1 MLSKYTKIL
10 YAAVLLFA
18 LAVPSRAQSA
28 SNGEHH
34 ESPFI
39 TMSLTPQ
46 GVTVGESSLVAVNLN
61 HIPVEG
67 IASAEFTCVYNPAM
81 VEVSA
86 ITPTSLFGADPI
98 LVVNGPQNGSFI
110 FAIAGSLRNKATTEG
125 SAFTFSAKGL
135 TVGQSSIDCQA
146 RVSSGNLVL
155 VSIPST
161 PASLDVKDIIVTPV
175 QGTLAGQV
183 LASKPVTVT
192 LTDSNGSVAG
202 SVTANVDGTFNL
214 SLPGGVYTVVVSAP
228 GHLKAQGSVNIT
240 NGNTTSLQPI
250 SLPAGD
256 IDGNN
261 VIDQFDALT
270 IGINYN
276 GTEPAAAD
284 LSNDGTI
291 NVLELEVLSPNYRQ
305 SGPVAVSTGDS
316 PAATNTPESQSTQAA
331 PTATGSPVSNPTQPP
346 PVATNTTMPHPM
358 ETPVNQGNHDRL
370 QWHASAGNDHEHGDN
385 PNAPEIVAIFGP
397 AGAFWNNGTGATI
410 GVPFETSPIENT
422 MKHEMAKYYTMTSQ
436 QIDAAWIPSTST
448 FNSGFTE
455 DTDNGGNPTTNR
467 VRAWRI
473 LAHGGA
479 NLMEA
484 LGNNHSA
491 FVEIQVCTRGASP
504 QCGIFR
510 SGGWIFWGR
519 LQAPFY
525 NQVHQRPGG
534 TVTFPDG
541 MKMTFKSDA
550 EDLAAIGSPNTV
562 FDEWGGEPYW
572 FMFPKTMPDGFDAL
586 SFARKNSA
594 LNIGDQLS
602 SNEVGP
608 NTLADCAPFP
618 VGSQC
623 GNRLFHLAIRIFD
636 GWNLL
641 DTSNVNNPVFIC
653 TQISPSNC
661 EYNGTLRGMK
671 EVAVWVDPAWDQAS
685 FDKDNRPGFVTLSL
699 FTDRYQRL
707 RPSGACTAIGV
718 DCVPLVL
725 TNAPVGYASIKL
737 KIQEPVPGIDREY
750 DCPGG
755 GCISYPN

>member
-1 MLSKYTKIL
+1 MSSKYTKIL
-10 YAAVLLFA
+10 FTAVFLFA
-18 LAVPSRAQSA
+18 LAVPSRAQTAPS
-28 SNGEHH
+28 EIDP
-34 ESPFI
+34 SPYV
-39 TMSLTPQ
+39 TMSFTPPS
-46 GVTVGESSLVAVNLN
+46 VLIGESSTVAVNLN
-61 HIPVEG
+61 NVPAEG
-67 IASAEFTCVYNPAM
+67 IASAEFTCTYDPAM
-81 VEVSA
+81 VEISA
-86 ITPTSLFGADPI
+86 ITPSSLFGADPI
-98 LVVNGPQNGSFI
+98 IAVNGPQNGKLI
-110 FAIAGSLRNKATTEG
+110 FAIAGSIGNKATMSG
-125 SAFTFSAKGL
+125 AAFTFSAKGL
-135 TVGQSSIDCQA
+135 QVGEPGIDCQV
-146 RVSSGNLVL
+146 RVSTGNLVL
-155 VSIPST
+155 VPIPST
-161 PASLDVKDIIVTPV
+161 PARLTVMDIVTTPA
-175 QGTLAGQV
+175 QGTFSGHAH
-183 LASKPVTVT
+183 ASKPVTVT

-202 SVTANVDGTFNL
+202 SVTANADGTF
-214 SLPGGVYTVVVSAP
+214 SLTVPPGTYSAVLSAP
-228 GHLKAQGSVNIT
+228 GHLRAQGSVNIT
-240 NGNTTSLQPI
+240 SGNTTSLQPI
-250 SLPAGD
+250 TLPAGD
-256 IDGNN
+256 IDGND

-276 GTEPAAAD
+276 GTEPAVAD

-291 NVLELEVLSPNYRQ
+291 NVLELEILSPNYRHT
-305 SGPVAVSTGDS
+305 GPVAVSTGDS
-316 PAATNTPESQSTQAA
+316 PAATSSPDSQSTQM
-331 PTATGSPVSNPTQPP
+331 PPVATNSPVSNPTQLPPNATNSPMPP
-346 PVATNTTMPHPM
+346 PIG
-358 ETPVNQGNHDRL
+358 TPINQGNHDRL
-370 QWHASAGNDHEHGDN
+370 HWHGSAGNDHEHGDN
-385 PNAPEIVAIFGP
+385 PNAPEIVAIFGA
-397 AGAFWNNGTGATI
+397 AGEYWNSGTGATI
-410 GVPFETSPIENT
+410 GVPFETSPLENT

-467 VRAWRI
+467 VRAWRM
-473 LAHGGA
+473 LVHGGA

-491 FVEIQVCTRGASP
+491 FVEVQLCTRGNSP
-504 QCGIFR
+504 QCGTFR
-510 SGGWIFWGR
+510 SGGWIFWGK

-541 MKMTFKSDA
+541 MNMTFKSDA
-550 EDLAAIGSPNTV
+550 EDLAAINSPNSV
-562 FDEWGGEPYW
+562 FDDWGGEPYW
-572 FMFPKTMPDGFDAL
+572 FMFPKIMPDGFDAL
-586 SFARKNSA
+586 TFARANSG

-608 NTLADCAPFP
+608 NTLFDCAPFP
-618 VGSQC
+618 RGSQC
-623 GNRLFHLAIRIFD
+623 GNRLFHIAIRIFD

-671 EVAVWVDPAWDQAS
+671 EVAVWIDPAWDQAS
-685 FDKDNRPGFVTLSL
+685 FDQDSRPGFVTMSS

-707 RPSGACTAIGV
+707 RPAGACTSIGV

-755 GCISYPN
+755 GCISHPN